1 MSPILRSLF
10 RSFVAVP
17 FLGLSLC
24 SVAQPNSYPF
34 KPAQDRIIWHDKVD
48 QAQQRLILM
57 GNGKSDSV
65 IRLTGD
71 DAINLQITDALC
83 RQVDELQEQIEFD
96 STLNT
101 NGKKRYL
108 RGLEALLTGFEK
120 GCRDHTIPPS
130 MAPDLIAAFTAAMQ
144 LDERSLS
151 IEPVIAGHPYPVGNI
166 LVNCFLYPNENPGIA
181 PSRLSLTRR
190 YCEMHPEL
198 IFSYLSR
205 HRGLPFEDS
214 LIIVAGHHDIGQLY
228 DYAAAGNELA
238 WRIRNS
244 KDSLVHTVAMLANS
258 RSGQMYFPFLDKLVK
273 GKLSTDDI
281 DKVKG
286 DDLNF
291 FRLLVRTRLDYAA
304 RLLPPLRDTPLE
316 MNALTAML
324 EKKSKQVFVNEI
336 NALHTAENPA
346 VRFKIL
352 DPLTPEELYY
362 LIVLSEDEIYTS
374 SYLGVYDRIF
384 QRMRQPFGDSLLLAV
399 HGDYFRK
406 FIKMAAA
413 YNKLEHF
420 LGTMD
425 KQNAGT
431 VMKSFVIHL
440 ENAGEEEAVD
450 VADSYSSIVEK
461 SPALARYI
469 LGEVKWNYE
478 KNVAEGNS
486 KGIIIYRLLQTLF
499 ESADTAA
506 HIDLSARLGI
516 PPIYTVNHQSLVDD
530 SGRVVE
536 QVFFYG
542 DKDKDGQNSYEDFMA
557 LFRPHYGARP
567 IKGHGPAKGY
577 GAVKGHDAA
586 KGHGPAKGP
595 RPPVGAETK
604 PEWKIVENPQWTTIT
619 SIRGKPV
626 LIFANKPLL
635 GDDDPDD
642 KAQKAL
648 AGWLDAHNLRPT
660 IVIHRGHSYHVK
672 YTIDQMAPTAR
683 IVVLGSCGG
692 YNNLSEVLKRSEDA
706 HIISSKQVG
715 TKTVNEPILEAIN
728 NTLIAGQDIEW
739 LPMWRDLE
747 ARFQNDPAGKEKFDD
762 YIPPYKNL
770 GAIFIKAYRKAM
782 ETPQ

>member
-10 RSFVAVP
+10 RSLVA
-17 FLGLSLC
+17 LLLLSL
-24 SVAQPNSYPF
+24 SLNSLAQPNSYPF
-34 KPAQDRIIWHDKVD
+34 KAAQDRMIFHDKVD

-65 IRLTGD
+65 IRLTTD

-83 RQVDELQEQIEFD
+83 RQVDDLQEQIELD

-101 NGKKRYL
+101 NAKKRYL
-108 RGLEALLTGFEK
+108 RGLEAMLVGFEK
-120 GCRDHTIPPS
+120 SYRAKTIPAA
-130 MAPDLIAAFTAAMQ
+130 MAPDLVAAFTEAML

-151 IEPVIAGHPYPVGNI
+151 IEPVIAGHPYQVGNI
-166 LVNCFLYPNENPGIA
+166 LVDCFLYPNTNSGVA
-181 PSRLSLTRR
+181 PSRLLLTRR
-190 YCEMHPEL
+190 YCETHPEQ
-198 IFSYLSR
+198 IFPYLSR

-214 LIIVAGHHDIGQLY
+214 LIIVAGRHDIGQLY
-228 DYAAAGNELA
+228 DYAAAGDDLA
-238 WRIRNS
+238 RRIRNS
-244 KDSLVHTVAMLANS
+244 QDSLIHTVAVLANS
-258 RSGQMYFPFLDKLVK
+258 RSGQIYFPFLDKLVR
-273 GKLSTDDI
+273 GELSTDDI

-286 DDLNF
+286 DDLNY

-324 EKKSKQVFVNEI
+324 EKKSKQVFVGEI
-336 NALHTAENPA
+336 NALHTADNPA

-478 KNVAEGNS
+478 KNVAAGDH
-486 KGIIIYRLLQTLF
+486 KGIVIYRLLETLF
-499 ESADTAA
+499 ESADTAN

-516 PPIYTVNHQSLVDD
+516 PPVYTVDHQSLVDD

-542 DKDKDGQNSYEDFMA
+542 DKDKDGQNSYQDFMA
-557 LFRPHYGARP
+557 LFRPHPAARSARGQVSARGHGP
-567 IKGHGPAKGY
+567 VKGHGAANAHQP
-577 GAVKGHDAA
+577 VKPEA
-586 KGHGPAKGP
+586 
-595 RPPVGAETK
+595 K
-604 PEWKIVENPQWTTIT
+604 PEWKITENPQWTTIT
-619 SIRGKPV
+619 STRGQPV

-648 AGWLDAHNLRPT
+648 AGYLDAHNLRPT

-672 YTIDQMAPTAR
+672 YTIDQMAPAAR

-715 TKTVNEPILEAIN
+715 TKTVNEPILDAIN
-728 NTLIAGQDIEW
+728 NTLVAGRDIEW
-739 LPMWRDLE
+739 LPMWRELE
-747 ARFQNDPAGKEKFDD
+747 ARFQNDPAGREKFDD

-782 ETPQ
+782 EGAQ

>member
-1 MSPILRSLF
+1 MSSSLRPLF
-10 RSFVAVP
+10 RSMVALL
-17 FLGLSLC
+17 FLGLSVN
-24 SVAQPNSYPF
+24 SQAQPNSYPF
-34 KPAQDRIIWHDKVD
+34 KAAQDRMIFHDKVD

-57 GNGKSDSV
+57 GSGKSDSV
-65 IRLTGD
+65 IRLTPD
-71 DAINLQITDALC
+71 DAVNLQITDALC
-83 RQVDELQEQIEFD
+83 RQVDELQERIELD

-101 NGKKRYL
+101 NAKKRYL
-108 RGLEALLTGFEK
+108 RGLESLLNGFDK
-120 GCRDHTIPPS
+120 DYRAGQIPAS
-130 MAPDLIAAFTAAMQ
+130 MAPDLVAAFAEAMP
-144 LDERSLS
+144 LDEKSLS
-151 IEPVIAGHPYPVGNI
+151 IEPVITGHPYQVGNI
-166 LVNCFLYPNENPGIA
+166 LVDCFLYPNTNPGIA
-181 PSRLSLTRR
+181 PSRLLLTRR
-190 YCEMHPEL
+190 YCEAHPNL

-205 HRGLPFEDS
+205 HRGLPYEDS
-214 LIIVAGHHDIGQLY
+214 LIIVAGRHDISQLY
-228 DYAAAGNELA
+228 DYAAAGDDLA
-238 WRIRNS
+238 RRIRNS
-244 KDSLVHTVAMLANS
+244 KDSLIHTVAVLANS
-258 RSGQMYFPFLDKLVK
+258 RSGQIYFPFLDKLVS
-273 GKLSTDDI
+273 GELSTDDI

-286 DDLNF
+286 DDLNY

-304 RLLPPLRDTPLE
+304 RVLPPLRDTPLE

-336 NALHTAENPA
+336 NALHTVDNPA

-384 QRMRQPFGDSLLLAV
+384 QRMRQPFGDSLLMAV

-478 KNVAEGNS
+478 KNLVEGDK
-486 KGIIIYRLLQTLF
+486 KGTIIYHLLETLF
-499 ESADTAA
+499 EFADTAN

-516 PPIYTVNHQSLVDD
+516 PPIYTVDHQSLVDD

-542 DKDKDGQNSYEDFMA
+542 DKDKDGQNSYQDFMA
-557 LFRPHYGARP
+557 LFRRHNIRP
-567 IKGHGPAKGY
+567 
-577 GAVKGHDAA
+577 AVHPA
-586 KGHGPAKGP
+586 KGHGPVKGHQP
-595 RPPVGAETK
+595 AVGAVSK
-604 PEWKIVENPQWTTIT
+604 AEWKIVENPQWTTIT

-648 AGWLDAHNLRPT
+648 AGYLTAHGLRPT
-660 IVIHRGHSYHVK
+660 VVIHRGHSYHVK

-728 NTLIAGQDIEW
+728 NTLIAGRDIEW
-739 LPMWRDLE
+739 LPMWRELE
-747 ARFQNDPAGKEKFDD
+747 DRFQSDPAGKEKFDD
-762 YIPPYKNL
+762 YVPPYKNL
-770 GAIFIKAYRKAM
+770 GAIFIKAYRRAI
-782 ETPQ
+782 EGGQ

>member
-1 MSPILRSLF
+1 M
-10 RSFVAVP
+10 
-17 FLGLSLC
+17 
-24 SVAQPNSYPF
+24 
-34 KPAQDRIIWHDKVD
+34 IWHDRVD
-48 QAQQRLILM
+48 QAQQRLIVL
-57 GNGKSDSV
+57 GNGKNDSV
-65 IRLTGD
+65 IRLTRD
-71 DAINLQITDALC
+71 DAINHQITDALC
-83 RQVDELQEQIEFD
+83 RQVDDLQQEIEFD

-108 RGLEALLTGFEK
+108 RGLEDMLTGFERSYQTK
-120 GCRDHTIPPS
+120 QIPAS
-130 MAPDLIAAFTAAMQ
+130 MAPDLVAAFSEAMQ
-144 LDERSLS
+144 LDKKSLS
-151 IEPVIAGHPYPVGNI
+151 IEPVIAAHPYAVGNI
-166 LVNCFLYPNENPGIA
+166 LLDCFLLPSPNQGVA
-181 PSRLSLTRR
+181 PSRLLLTRW
-190 YCEMHPEL
+190 YCETHPGL
-198 IFSYLSR
+198 IFSYLSS

-228 DYAAAGNELA
+228 NYAAAGDNLA

-258 RSGQMYFPFLDKLVK
+258 RSGQLYFPFLDELVS

-286 DDLNF
+286 DDLNY
-291 FRLLVRTRLDYAA
+291 FRLLVRIRLDYAA
-304 RLLPPLRDTPLE
+304 RVLPPLRDTPLE
-316 MNALTAML
+316 MNALTTML

-336 NALHTAENPA
+336 NALHTVDNPA
-346 VRFKIL
+346 IRFKIL

-362 LIVLSEDEIYTS
+362 IIVLSEDEIYTS

-384 QRMRQPFGDSLLLAV
+384 QRMRQPFGDSLLMAV

-425 KQNAGT
+425 KQNAGI

-461 SPALARYI
+461 SPSLARYI
-469 LGEVKWNYE
+469 LGEVKENYE
-478 KNVAEGNS
+478 KDVAEGNK
-486 KGIIIYRLLQTLF
+486 KGVIIYHLLETLF
-499 ESADTAA
+499 ESADTAG
-506 HIDLSARLGI
+506 HIDLSATLGI
-516 PPIYTVNHQSLVDD
+516 PSIYTVDHSSLVDD

-557 LFRPHYGARP
+557 LFRRRYG
-567 IKGHGPAKGY
+567 GGVHPAKGHHP
-577 GAVKGHDAA
+577 VKPEG
-586 KGHGPAKGP
+586 
-595 RPPVGAETK
+595 K

-619 SIRGKPV
+619 STRGKPV

-648 AGWLDAHNLRPT
+648 GAYLEAHNLRPA

-672 YTIDQMAPTAR
+672 YTIGQMAPTAR

-692 YNNLSEVLKRSEDA
+692 YNNLSEVLNKSEDA

-728 NTLIAGQDIEW
+728 NTLIAGKDVEW
-739 LPMWRDLE
+739 LPMWRELE
-747 ARFQNDPAGKEKFDD
+747 ARFQNDPAGKEKFED

-770 GAIFIKAYRKAM
+770 GAIFIKAYRKAL
-782 ETPQ
+782 ESGQ